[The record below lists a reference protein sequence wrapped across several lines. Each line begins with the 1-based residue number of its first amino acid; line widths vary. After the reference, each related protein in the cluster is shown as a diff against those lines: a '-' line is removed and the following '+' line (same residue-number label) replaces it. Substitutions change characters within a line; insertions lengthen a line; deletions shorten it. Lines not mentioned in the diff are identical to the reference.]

1 LAKKKLWAG
10 YASVID
16 TFCLSRTKSVS

>member
-1 LAKKKLWAG
+1 LAQKKLWAG

-16 TFCLSRTKSVS
+16 TFCLSRTKSVT